1 MHVDRSRIMK
11 AAIAA
16 LLVLGFWA
24 VLPGAAHAVQPD
36 DVRLP
41 LDPDIQFILSTFS
54 FLVWG
59 VLVMWMCAGFTMLE
73 SGSVRTKNASMI
85 CLKNVGIFSI
95 AGIAYF
101 FVGYN
106 LMYVD
111 VDGIVGTFQFLHGP
125 SEAEMTLFD
134 GATGRTDEVVAT
146 GHSVMS
152 SWFFQM
158 LFVATAA
165 SIVSG
170 AILERVR
177 LWAFWAFTLVLTA
190 FIYPIAGAWVWGG
203 GWLAE
208 RGFQDFAGSTVV
220 HATGGSAALAALLV
234 VGPRL
239 GKFRPDGSVKATPP
253 SNVLVVTLGV
263 LILWLGWFGFNGG
276 SQLALATP
284 GDAVVMSSVLVNTNL
299 AAASG
304 LIAAVIVARPLFG
317 RLGLASSLNGAL
329 AGLVSI
335 TAAPNIA
342 ESWWAVIIGAVGGL
356 LCSLATR
363 LMERMKLDDV
373 VGAIPVH
380 LVAGVWGTLAAS
392 ITTGAEFGDQLLG
405 VASVVAFSFTASL
418 IVWKAI
424 DLTIG
429 MRVSRDVEYVGQD
442 VGELGIESH
451 PEFMLVPE
459 DFDDYRL
466 PLESRPGRRRREGRQ
481 DQPERPASP
490 GDRRMDPRHG
500 APPGQQGPPGA
511 APPGQYGPPG
521 AGPARYGSAWC
532 GPPGQYGPPGAGPPG
547 AGPPGAATRPVR
559 SAGCGSARP
568 VRSAWCG
575 SAWCASARCGSAWC
589 GSAGSAGS
597 AWCGSA
603 RPVRSAGSAGSAR
616 PPRLGPGRSGHGG
629 RRRQSL
635 CHAPGRHST
644 PRRSF
649 RRMVTASH
657 CSTASAAC
665 LLNITLPSGDRST
678 TPPSATSWIGGLVR
692 NRRDPS

>member
-16 LLVLGFWA
+16 LLALGFWA

-41 LDPDIQFILSTFS
+41 AVPDIQFILSTFS

-59 VLVMWMCAGFTMLE
+59 ALVMWMCAGFTMLE

-95 AGIAYF
+95 AGLAYF

-134 GATGRTDEVVAT
+134 GATGRIDEVVAT

-170 AILERVR
+170 AILERVK

-203 GWLAE
+203 GWLAA

-220 HATGGSAALAALLV
+220 HATGGCAALAALLV

-276 SQLALATP
+276 SQLALATA

-304 LIAAVIVARPLFG
+304 LIAAVIVARPIFG

-356 LCSLATR
+356 LCSLVTR

-392 ITTGAEFGDQLLG
+392 ITTGAEFGVQLLG
-405 VASVVAFSFTASL
+405 VASVTAFSFTASF

-424 DLTIG
+424 DLTVG

-466 PLESRPGRRRREGRQ
+466 PLESRPRRRRREGRQ
-481 DQPERPASP
+481 DQLERPTSP
-490 GDRRMDPRHG
+490 GDRRMDPRHA
-500 APPGQQGPPGA
+500 APPGQHGPPGA
-511 APPGQYGPPG
+511 APPGQHGPPG
-521 AGPARYGSAWC
+521 AGRPGAA
-532 GPPGQYGPPGAGPPG
+532 PPGQHGPPGAGRPGAAPPGQHGPPGAGRPGAGRPSAGPPGAAPPGQHGPPGAAPPGQHGPPGAAPPGQHGPPGAGRPG
-547 AGPPGAATRPVR
+547 AGPPGAA
-559 SAGCGSARP
+559 
-568 VRSAWCG
+568 
-575 SAWCASARCGSAWC
+575 
-589 GSAGSAGS
+589 
-597 AWCGSA
+597 
-603 RPVRSAGSAGSAR
+603 
-616 PPRLGPGRSGHGG
+616 PPGQHGPPGRQGPP
-629 RRRQSL
+629 
-635 CHAPGRHST
+635 APRG
-644 PRRSF
+644 
-649 RRMVTASH
+649 
-657 CSTASAAC
+657 
-665 LLNITLPSGDRST
+665 
-678 TPPSATSWIGGLVR
+678 
-692 NRRDPS
+692 